1 VKARRP
7 ILSILSIIAVVAAT
21 VLATPSSAYA
31 GTDRWVLTTDS
42 APTGGVAIFDAD
54 SANDEIFYVCDLDA
68 DGHIAFGQ
76 FSWAGTQSFSFLDWA
91 EEDGQCD
98 STTLWNVPEG
108 QTVTVT
114 ACLVNK
120 LSGGYDYCRTMLGTA

>member
-1 VKARRP
+1 M
-7 ILSILSIIAVVAAT
+7 
-21 VLATPSSAYA
+21 
-31 GTDRWVLTTDS
+31 LTTDS

-54 SANDEIFYVCDLDA
+54 SANDEIFSVCDLDA
-68 DGHIAFGQ
+68 DGHIAYGL
-76 FSWAGTQSFSFLDWA
+76 FSWAGQSLSFLDWA

-98 STTLWNVPEG
+98 STTQPNVPEG
-108 QTVTVT
+108 QIVRVT